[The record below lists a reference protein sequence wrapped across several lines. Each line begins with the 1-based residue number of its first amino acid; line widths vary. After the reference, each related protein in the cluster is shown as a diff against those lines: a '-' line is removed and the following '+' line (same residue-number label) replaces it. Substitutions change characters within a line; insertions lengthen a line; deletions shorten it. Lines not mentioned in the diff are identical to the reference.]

1 MTDTTAA
8 KVLFICRH
16 NAVRSQLAEI
26 LATKI
31 SHGRVSA
38 YSAGPEPHAIPDFIH
53 QLASDLNGPET
64 SLTSNTLDDIKDQA
78 FDMIITLC
86 DKSHAALPE
95 LASDTQ
101 HIRWDFHHADSWEE
115 VRHLEMELA
124 DRLRLLFSTKHLI

>member
-1 MTDTTAA
+1 MTDATAA
-8 KVLFICRH
+8 KVLFVCRH

-31 SHGRVSA
+31 SHGHVSA
-38 YSAGPEPHAIPDFIH
+38 HSAGPEPHAIPDFIH
-53 QLASDLNGPET
+53 QLASDLNGPEHT
-64 SLTSNTLDDIKDQA
+64 LSSNTLEDMKDQV

-86 DKSHAALPE
+86 DKSHTALPE

-101 HIRWDFHHADSWEE
+101 HVRWDFHHADSWED

-124 DRLRLLFSTKHLI
+124 DRLRLLFTTKHFI